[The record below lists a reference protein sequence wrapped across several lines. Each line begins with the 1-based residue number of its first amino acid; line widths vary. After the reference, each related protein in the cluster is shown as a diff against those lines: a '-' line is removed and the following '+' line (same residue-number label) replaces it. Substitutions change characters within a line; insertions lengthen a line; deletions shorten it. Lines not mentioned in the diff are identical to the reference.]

1 MFNMHATSAGAAAAY
16 PEVYRQLMSVGLL
29 GAIYRARED
38 AQIVHEAVETTLADP
53 TGYRMCRAIALG
65 MGGDVGDAGTTL
77 AEHLE
82 RNPGDDNAKVAM
94 AVSLMFAGD
103 PEWKQW
109 LDNVLATSTEQ
120 SAREAATG
128 VLSPLASMAY
138 ACSCCV
144 APASASRRARG
155 ATTRATASV
164 TGWGSSSGGSLGPSL
179 HAARA
184 RTAIQRAAAR

>member
-1 MFNMHATSAGAAAAY
+1 MFNMQATAAGAAAAY

-94 AVSLMFAGD
+94 AVSLMLGGD
-103 PEWKQW
+103 VEM
-109 LDNVLATSTEQ
+109 
-120 SAREAATG
+120 
-128 VLSPLASMAY
+128 LSIGG
-138 ACSCCV
+138 
-144 APASASRRARG
+144 ASREHSCAMLVSGEVHCWG
-155 ATTRATASV
+155 AN
-164 TGWGSSSGGSLGPSL
+164 SGAQLGLGHTEDVGDDEEPD
-179 HAARA
+179 AEEQVR
-184 RTAIQRAAAR
+184 IID